1 MINIVFMGSGNFAL
15 NILKSLMFDP
25 NINVLAVVT
34 QPDKPMGR
42 KKLMTPTPV
51 GSYLHDIEF
60 DSVFKC
66 SKSSEILD
74 AVDFTSSQLSV
85 VVDYGVLLK
94 EELLETSEFGTI
106 NIHPSPLP
114 KYRGASP
121 LQETLKNGDKKT
133 AVAIQKMVLK
143 MDAGPIYDM
152 IDYDLSDDDDIESL
166 SSKLSSLAALRLP
179 ALISEI
185 VSGLKPIEQVGEV
198 SFCNKISKEDG
209 NLDLNK
215 MTAKECFNF
224 FRAFKIWPKVFVTI
238 DGKVLKL
245 IDFEVSEIDLKPYE
259 FKKIQ
264 SEVYLGTRSGSLKL
278 FNVQPESKAM
288 MPALSFYNGY
298 LS

>member
-25 NINVLAVVT
+25 NINILAVVT
-34 QPDKPMGR
+34 QPDKPIGR

-51 GSYLHDIEF
+51 GSYLNDIEF

-74 AVDFTSSQLSV
+74 KVDFTSSQLSV

-133 AVAIQKMVLK
+133 AVTIQKMVLK

-185 VSGLKPIEQVGEV
+185 VSGLKPSEQVGEV

-215 MTAKECFNF
+215 MTAKECLNF
-224 FRAFKIWPKVFVTI
+224 FRAFKIWPKVFITI

-245 IDFEVSEIDLKPYE
+245 IDFEESEIDLKPYE

-264 SEVYLGTRSGSLKL
+264 SEVYLGTKSGSLKL
-278 FNVQPESKAM
+278 FKVQPESKAV